1 MHSVCGLEVAAAIS
15 WGSGAVLSS
24 PCVLAG
30 GTGKSLSSRRSEGGY
45 CRIRDCQGVWVRG
58 YVSETAAAVVV
69 DLMGGESLVM
79 VLSILPD
86 PQNPGNRELRA
97 ADLHYLPRR
106 QKRGIP
112 VGGVV
117 GT

>member
-1 MHSVCGLEVAAAIS
+1 LQDPRL
-15 WGSGAVLSS
+15 SGRMGERL
-24 PCVLAG
+24 C
-30 GTGKSLSSRRSEGGY
+30 
-45 CRIRDCQGVWVRG
+45 
-58 YVSETAAAVVV
+58 SETAAAVVV

-112 VGGVV
+112 VGGGVV
-117 GT
+117 GTYGFFRRHRPTRSGDADPRAAHVYL